1 MNECPCCKAKF
12 SPAAA
17 KLLLSCLTVRPQK
30 QQPTRLP
37 YPWDSPGKNTGVG
50 CHFLLQSSI
59 LFPQIPSTT
68 DLGAFER
75 LSSICDVAF
84 WFYPLV
90 FESQFSPF
98 SQVIFHLSIC
108 FPNSKISYGC
118 FISIIFALIG
128 LCVFVLHFKSS
139 FTFVKVILSPLTRS
153 PCCLLLSNHCT
164 SFSPQLRC
172 HFSREVFS
180 TELCFQSFLYSPIQ
194 FFPHHVGIA

>member
-1 MNECPCCKAKF
+1 MSALVVRPC
-12 SPAAA
+12 SV
-17 KLLLSCLTVRPQK
+17 LLS
-30 QQPTRLP
+30 
-37 YPWDSPGKNTGVG
+37 
-50 CHFLLQSSI
+50 
-59 LFPQIPSTT
+59 QIPSTT

-108 FPNSKISYGC
+108 FPNFKISYGC

-128 LCVFVLHFKSS
+128 LCVYVFYLKIS
-139 FTFVKVILSPLTRS
+139 FTFILVILSPLTRS

-164 SFSPQLRC
+164 SFIPQLRC
-172 HFSREVFS
+172 HFSWEVFNA
-180 TELCFQSFLYSPIQ
+180 ELCFQRFLYFPIQ
-194 FFPHHVGIA
+194 FFRKNIMLELPDHHAPSSTDDNLYRESRKGVCVVRHCNPGT

>member
-1 MNECPCCKAKF
+1 MSALVVRPC
-12 SPAAA
+12 SV
-17 KLLLSCLTVRPQK
+17 LLS
-30 QQPTRLP
+30 
-37 YPWDSPGKNTGVG
+37 
-50 CHFLLQSSI
+50 
-59 LFPQIPSTT
+59 QIPSTT

-108 FPNSKISYGC
+108 FPNFKISYGC

-128 LCVFVLHFKSS
+128 LCVYVFYLKIS
-139 FTFVKVILSPLTRS
+139 FTFILVILSPLTRS
-153 PCCLLLSNHCT
+153 PCLLLSNHCT

-172 HFSREVFS
+172 HFSREVFKA
-180 TELCFQSFLYSPIQ
+180 ELCFQGSLYSPIQ
-194 FFPHHVGIA
+194 FFPHHVGIT

>member
-1 MNECPCCKAKF
+1 MSDCATPETAAHQAPLSLGFSRQDHWSGLPFPSPKF
-12 SPAAA
+12 SPI
-17 KLLLSCLTVRPQK
+17 
-30 QQPTRLP
+30 
-37 YPWDSPGKNTGVG
+37 SPDTK
-50 CHFLLQSSI
+50 HHR
-59 LFPQIPSTT
+59 
-68 DLGAFER
+68 LGAFER

-128 LCVFVLHFKSS
+128 LCVFVLYFKSS

-164 SFSPQLRC
+164 FFSPQLRC
-172 HFSREVFS
+172 HFSREVFN
-180 TELCFQSFLYSPIQ
+180 TELCFHSFLYSPIQ
-194 FFPHHVGIA
+194 FFPHLLGIA